1 MTPEPE
7 EEDVQM
13 KIILDSDFLQDV
25 VDALNALVK
34 EAKFQ
39 FLDGMI
45 RIWVVDPANVAGAY
59 IDIPP
64 AERDKAIQHYS
75 VQEGGLVTGVN
86 LQKLDNILG
95 YSSAGDLIQ
104 MEFGEKHRWRFN
116 ITLPSVDVNLS
127 GIDPDSVRQEPDHP
141 GLDLPAKFRLDGASL
156 KDAADL
162 NDMFS
167 DHTTIRVEDHT
178 VKFIAEGDTDDGTF
192 ELEEGEGELEFIEHP
207 DEPVESMFSLDYLDD
222 MAGVLKDYDQ
232 IQMDVGNEFPT
243 MIETDLFE
251 MMLAPR
257 IDSS

>member
-1 MTPEPE
+1 MTPEPD

-13 KIILDSDFLQDV
+13 KIIQQAGFLQDV
-25 VDALNALVK
+25 VDALQALVK

-39 FLDGMI
+39 FHDELI
-45 RIWVVDPANVAGAY
+45 RIWVVDPANVAGCY
-59 IDIPP
+59 IDIRPS
-64 AERDKAIQHYS
+64 ERDQIQHYS
-75 VQEGGLVTGVN
+75 VQEDGLVMGLN
-86 LQKLDNILG
+86 LNRLDDVLG
-95 YSSAGDLIQ
+95 YADHDDLLQI
-104 MEFGEKHRWRFN
+104 EFGMKHNWCFN
-116 ITLPSVDVNLS
+116 ISLPSVDVDLS

-141 GLDLPAKFRLDGASL
+141 GLDLDAKFRLAGEDL
-156 KDAADL
+156 KDAVDL

-178 VKFIAEGDTDDGTF
+178 VKFIAAGDTDSGEYT
-192 ELEEGEGELEFIEHP
+192 LEEPDDVEFIEHP

-222 MAGVLKDYDQ
+222 MAKVLKPYDS
-232 IQMDVGNEFPT
+232 IQMDIGQEFPT